1 MTFAIRIAFV
11 CLAALGAS
19 PAREPPGD
27 IHPVALSAS
36 PPASRDEPLGVM
48 DVGIGRLSLSDE
60 LTLELLALVP
70 SDRRI
75 VLKSL
80 GDADDQAVATELQR
94 ILEANGRDV
103 IRVMA
108 KSPVQPPA
116 HKIALSGGEF
126 EYILTVAPS
135 AGRAP
140 S

>member
-1 MTFAIRIAFV
+1 
-11 CLAALGAS
+11 
-19 PAREPPGD
+19 
-27 IHPVALSAS
+27 
-36 PPASRDEPLGVM
+36 M

-116 HKIALSGGEF
+116 HKIALSGGDF